1 MEAKEEKVG
10 AKKAGAKARAKDMAS
25 SRHFPW
31 TRCGLSRPGEINGEM
46 IGHTMIGHIQALGR
60 LGHSRPRFAQT
71 TRGLARID
79 SLS

>member
-1 MEAKEEKVG
+1 MEAKEEKAG

-31 TRCGLSRPGEINGEM
+31 TRCGLSRPGEM